1 MNNTPTP
8 RTDKAAYGMGRSGDH
23 RDIERWC
30 DLLNE
35 SRKLETELTTAREEL
50 ETERIRL
57 AACGVVAMAD
67 TKESRTKARE
77 MLPEYRSASLSDVER
92 RVDECIELREQ
103 RDKLAQA
110 LENCREDS
118 IELLGERDWWQLENR
133 GDYQQRYQTTRDN
146 VTLADAALQSLIE
159 P

>member
-8 RTDKAAYGMGRSGDH
+8 RTDKAAYGMGRSGEH

-35 SRKLETELTTAREEL
+35 SRKLEEELT
-50 ETERIRL
+50 
-57 AACGVVAMAD
+57 AA
-67 TKESRTKARE
+67 
-77 MLPEYRSASLSDVER
+77 
-92 RVDECIELREQ
+92 REQ

-146 VTLADAALQSLIE
+146 VTHADAALQSLTPTE

>member
-1 MNNTPTP
+1 MNTP
-8 RTDKAAYGMGRSGDH
+8 RTDEAAYSMGRSGEH

-35 SRKLETELTTAREEL
+35 SRKLEEELT
-50 ETERIRL
+50 
-57 AACGVVAMAD
+57 AA
-67 TKESRTKARE
+67 
-77 MLPEYRSASLSDVER
+77 
-92 RVDECIELREQ
+92 REQ
-103 RDKLAQA
+103 RDRLAMA

-146 VTLADAALQSLIE
+146 VTHADAALQSLTPTE